1 MGQKVNP
8 HSFRIGTVFNWSS
21 RWFATGRTYRQQLIQ
36 DVKIRRL
43 LDKELASAGL
53 AKTEITR
60 SINTINVIL
69 HASRPGVVIGRG
81 GQNLKHLQTE
91 LEKLIKKETTK
102 QKVELDVRQI
112 EQPDLEAQLVAQR
125 LADQLVHRYPHR
137 RAVAQAIRRTM
148 DAGAK
153 GIKVQFAGRVAGAEI
168 SRTEKYSEG
177 TIPAQTLRADISY
190 ASVPALTRSG
200 YIGIKVWINRG
211 LKKI

>member
-1 MGQKVNP
+1 MGQKINP
-8 HSFRIGTVFNWSS
+8 HSFRIGTIFNWSS
-21 RWFATGRTYRQQLIQ
+21 RWFATGRNYSHQLIQ
-36 DVKIRRL
+36 DIKIRRL
-43 LDKELASAGL
+43 LDKELVSAGL

-60 SINTINVIL
+60 SINTINIIL

-81 GQNLKHLQTE
+81 GQNLKHLQSE
-91 LEKLIKKETTK
+91 LEKLIKQETTK
-102 QKVELDVRQI
+102 QKVELDVHQV

-125 LADQLVHRYPHR
+125 LVDQLIHRYPHR

-177 TIPAQTLRADISY
+177 TIPTQTLRADISY

-211 LKKI
+211 QKKI

>member
-8 HSFRIGTVFNWSS
+8 HSFRIGTVFDWSS
-21 RWFATGRTYRQQLIQ
+21 RWFATGRVYRQQLIQ
-36 DVKIRRL
+36 DIKIRRL

-91 LEKLIKKETTK
+91 LEKLIKQETTK

-125 LADQLVHRYPHR
+125 LADQLIHRYPHR

-211 LKKI
+211 QKKI

>member
-21 RWFATGRTYRQQLIQ
+21 RWFATGRTYRHQLIQ

-102 QKVELDVRQI
+102 QKIELDVRQI

>member
-8 HSFRIGTVFNWSS
+8 HSFRIGTVFNWNS
-21 RWFATGRTYRQQLIQ
+21 RWFATGRAYRQQLIQ
-36 DVKIRRL
+36 DIKIRRL

>member
-125 LADQLVHRYPHR
+125 LADQLIHRYPHR

-211 LKKI
+211 QKKI